1 MGELKRSRR
10 IAGYALIWTQH
21 AALLYDVMKYYATID
36 EQTLEIEIARD
47 GSVTVNGKAMS
58 VKSDA
63 VAANKSSLILNNRSY
78 DAVVVGSA
86 EKNSYDVIVGGEAHT
101 VLVQDQLTYRVAQAK
116 QAAEANMGEVTI
128 KSPMP
133 GLIIA
138 VPVDVGQVVEKGQT
152 LVILESMK
160 MENELKSPR
169 SGIVLK
175 TETEAGASVEKGQK
189 LIIVGDVE

>member
-1 MGELKRSRR
+1 
-10 IAGYALIWTQH
+10 
-21 AALLYDVMKYYATID
+21 MKYYATIN
-36 EQTLEIEIARD
+36 EQILEVEVARD
-47 GSVTVNGKAMS
+47 GSVWVNGEEMR
-58 VKSDA
+58 VKSDP
-63 VAANKSSLILNNRSY
+63 VADNKSSLILNNHSY

-86 EKNSYDVIVGGEAHT
+86 EKDTYDVIVGGEAHS

-116 QAAEANMGEVTI
+116 QAAEANMGEVTV

-138 VPVDVGQVVEKGQT
+138 VSVEVGQEVEKGQT
-152 LVILESMK
+152 LIILESMK

-169 SGIVLK
+169 AGVVLK

-189 LIIVGDVE
+189 LVTVGDVE

>member
-1 MGELKRSRR
+1 
-10 IAGYALIWTQH
+10 
-21 AALLYDVMKYYATID
+21 MKYYATID
-36 EQTLEIEIARD
+36 EQTLEVEIARD
-47 GSVTVNGKAMS
+47 GSVRVNGEVMS
-58 VKSDA
+58 VKSDEVA
-63 VAANKSSLILNNRSY
+63 VNKSSLILNNHSY

-86 EKNSYDVIVGGEAHT
+86 EKDTYDVVIGGEAHT

-138 VPVDVGQVVEKGQT
+138 IPVETGQEVEKGQT

-169 SGIVLK
+169 TGIVLK
-175 TETEAGASVEKGQK
+175 VEVNAGASVEKGQK
-189 LIIVGDVE
+189 LVVVGDVE